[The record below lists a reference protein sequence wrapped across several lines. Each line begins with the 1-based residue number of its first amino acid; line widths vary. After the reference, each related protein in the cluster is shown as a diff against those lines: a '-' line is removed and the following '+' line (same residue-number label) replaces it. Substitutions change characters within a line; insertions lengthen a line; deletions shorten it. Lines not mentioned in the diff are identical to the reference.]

1 MAIKGKQLKK
11 LTEAYLDGLRTGS
24 SEWIPFLDTASR
36 MYKYRFANQL
46 AVYLQ
51 KPEATA
57 ATTMY
62 QWNRM
67 GRSINRGCKGIRLN
81 EQDRFDTS
89 IYIFDADDTHNRI
102 GQNVQVRLWEVS
114 ENETFRER
122 ISEQL
127 AELYQISSDMELSDL
142 IQEAAKEAV
151 DAEYLEWVD
160 QVTEENPELCTA
172 EFADDLDRLYAFIIK
187 SAQYVTL
194 RRCGMEVSRYSE
206 EDFNLTEIQE
216 GRLLQQ
222 EMLQEIGSIVQRSAE
237 SVLVCIEKEAKELL
251 VRERTLLYN
260 QQKENQRRKEKEDGL
275 TERGNQLQEDGERLP
290 SGISGGQRGANL
302 RRNRGQVRND
312 ESTVSIRGEGSHLL
326 EHEPAGNT
334 ITTSEGSEPDGGR
347 DAEDADSEKGGS
359 LGAVR
364 GDEEQES
371 NQMGQQRAAY
381 HDGSGERNREGIDYH
396 LDIYK
401 RNQNV
406 PYFSDTK
413 LKQGIILQALKDNG
427 KEVEDVYLFFDANY
441 DRVKQAK
448 YTEKLFHNAY
458 CEFDINGESVGYKT
472 FDNGLL
478 LWKGHYS
485 SKIEENILSWE
496 GIAELIDGLR
506 LLEMNEGIR
515 SMTASEES
523 QISFLEEQPERIT
536 FGQSIVDYALRQGSN
551 MQGSKRKIYK
561 FYLENPNASIA
572 ERINFLK
579 EEYGIGG
586 RSGFHTG
593 LDLWEMHDGKGIRLS
608 WKAYQDEKDI
618 IITWNQAAKR
628 IGELIKED
636 TYLYQDEFFEDT
648 LIASEKDLPAE
659 DSQNDYLNLYMLL
672 SRLKQDCDYY
682 LGAGNRN
689 EKHLWAGNVTDQISK
704 MREIWN
710 QLFKKPEWLT
720 ADDLDH
726 YEKAMRQEK
735 SENVLVKDET
745 LSALQEFEQKKDEL
759 EIKEASESA
768 ENDFEE
774 RDYIPGPIKTN
785 PGKTGNYHI
794 TDRDLGKGYPAQKFR
809 NNMEAIKLL
818 KQLEA
823 EDREATKEEQ
833 DTLAAYVGWGGL
845 SSYFEEGS
853 WYQQELIEL
862 LTEEEYRAAADSTL
876 NAHYTQPMIIE
887 KMYDIFDNL
896 GFVGGKLLEPA
907 MGVGNFF
914 GMLPKRFQKDTKLYG
929 VELDTIS
936 ARIAARLYPEA
947 NVYRCGYEETS
958 FRDNS
963 FDAAIGN
970 IPFGDYSVH
979 DKKYDRHGF
988 LIHDYFFAKTIDQVK
1003 PGGVIAFITSKGT
1016 LDKKNSSVRKYIA
1029 ERADLLGAIRLPNT
1043 AFKENAGAEVTSDIL
1058 ILQKR
1063 AEPQAVKEEVSWL
1076 HLGRD
1081 ENNLTYNQ
1089 YFIDH
1094 PEMVIGEMQEVSGR
1108 FGQDAA
1114 CILTDDATFEQR
1126 MDRAVRQIQG
1136 SIAEVALF
1144 DEYEDT
1150 TEGIPADPALPNYAY
1165 SVVDE
1170 KVYYRENDVMI
1181 PQESGGS
1188 GTERLKELIKLRDI
1202 VRQLIDS
1209 QLEGAGD
1216 AEIEAQQE
1224 SLSDLYDKFKAKY
1237 GLINSRSNSLAFRD
1251 DSSYPLLC
1259 SLEVL
1264 DDDGKLARKA
1274 DIFTMRTVRRAER
1287 VINAETVQE
1296 ALAVSLSEKAC
1307 VDIPYMMQLSGKS
1320 EEELINDLSGQIYR
1334 VPDIEHP
1341 DSKNYATA
1349 DEYLSGN
1356 VRRKLAQAKLL
1367 AAANPAFEQNVKAL
1381 EDVMPEPLT
1390 AADIDVELGS
1400 VWVPEDVYTSFIL
1413 ELLQPSQY
1421 ASVDIAVRYNRLSGE
1436 WGIEGAGGDALNVLA
1451 NTTYGTSRANAYR
1464 IIKNALN
1471 MQTVNI
1477 TDTFTDVNG
1486 KKHTQQNQKETALA
1500 NQKQDLI
1507 KSKFKSWI
1515 WEEPERR
1522 QRLEEIYNERFN
1534 SCVAR
1539 EFDGSHLNFP
1549 GMNPQIELR
1558 DHQKRA
1564 VARQLY
1570 GGNTLLAH
1578 CVGAGK
1584 TYEMAA
1590 AIMEKKR
1597 LGLCN
1602 KAMLVVPNHLT
1613 GQWAAEFMRLYSNA
1627 KVLAVTK
1634 QDFKPENRKKFCA
1647 RIATGDYDAVI
1658 IGHSQFEMIPL
1669 SKRRQRAFIEEQL
1682 DDVQAELIALK
1693 AEQGE
1698 TYTVKQLA
1706 GMEKKLKVK
1715 LEKLNDA
1722 GRKDNVVTFEQLGVD
1737 FLCVD
1742 EAHNYKNLAFN
1753 TKMSNV
1759 AGISTTGAN
1768 KSYDMFAKCRY
1779 MDELTGGKGITFAT
1793 GTPISNSMSEVYTM
1807 QRYLQYDQLK
1817 DLGISTFDG
1826 WASVYGHTE
1835 TTWELAPEGSKYRQ
1849 RTRFAHF
1856 QNMPEL
1862 MSVFKDTA
1870 DIITADMIDL
1880 DVPEAETENVL
1891 IPATAQQAEMIHEIG
1906 IRADRI
1912 RDGLVDPTVDNMLK
1926 ISTDGRR
1933 LALDE
1938 RLITG
1943 AQEHPLGETKVDL
1956 CVQKCMELYR
1966 DTMDS
1971 RSAQLIFCDQSTPR
1985 TDGSFTIY
1993 EAVKTGLMSEGVPE
2007 DEIAFIHDYNTES
2020 AKEDLFSKVR
2030 SGRVRFLLGSTQKMG
2045 AGMNVQT
2052 RLIAAHHLDV
2062 PWRPADLEQRNGRL
2076 IRQGNTNEKVY
2087 IYKYVTENTFDA
2099 YSWQTLE
2106 TKQRGISQ
2114 IMTSKNPA
2122 RRCEDVDMRAF
2133 EYAETKALCC
2143 GDDRI
2148 KEQMELQNSVN
2159 QLRLLKQNFDD
2170 ERYRLQNQLLRLLPA
2185 EFKEAA
2191 QRHENYARDIA
2202 LLSEYRDKPFE
2213 ITVAGIK
2220 FTEPAMAGEAIYNLT
2235 VKYKDSDRWERIGNY
2250 RGFDLETSFYD
2261 GRYRLRLHGSG
2272 LYNFERGAE
2281 PRLIISRIDEKLED
2295 IEELETES
2303 QKKMEQLSEQMKR
2316 TEKELQRE
2324 FVYADELAQKE
2335 ARLEELNAEL
2345 QREETKNTEEM
2356 TEEAYAYSHV
2366 YGYILIEKEGD
2377 DTFYGLYDRDFEC
2390 CFNERRLYVGDEIIM
2405 QCIAEDVLLKEG
2417 YTSTAVEQT
2426 DVEWLKEQIRVVE
2439 TTIQA
2444 ADEFEVG

>member
-1 MAIKGKQLKK
+1 
-11 LTEAYLDGLRTGS
+11 
-24 SEWIPFLDTASR
+24 
-36 MYKYRFANQL
+36 
-46 AVYLQ
+46 
-51 KPEATA
+51 
-57 ATTMY
+57 
-62 QWNRM
+62 
-67 GRSINRGCKGIRLN
+67 
-81 EQDRFDTS
+81 
-89 IYIFDADDTHNRI
+89 
-102 GQNVQVRLWEVS
+102 
-114 ENETFRER
+114 
-122 ISEQL
+122 
-127 AELYQISSDMELSDL
+127 
-142 IQEAAKEAV
+142 
-151 DAEYLEWVD
+151 
-160 QVTEENPELCTA
+160 
-172 EFADDLDRLYAFIIK
+172 
-187 SAQYVTL
+187 
-194 RRCGMEVSRYSE
+194 
-206 EDFNLTEIQE
+206 
-216 GRLLQQ
+216 
-222 EMLQEIGSIVQRSAE
+222 
-237 SVLVCIEKEAKELL
+237 
-251 VRERTLLYN
+251 
-260 QQKENQRRKEKEDGL
+260 
-275 TERGNQLQEDGERLP
+275 
-290 SGISGGQRGANL
+290 
-302 RRNRGQVRND
+302 
-312 ESTVSIRGEGSHLL
+312 
-326 EHEPAGNT
+326 
-334 ITTSEGSEPDGGR
+334 
-347 DAEDADSEKGGS
+347 
-359 LGAVR
+359 
-364 GDEEQES
+364 
-371 NQMGQQRAAY
+371 
-381 HDGSGERNREGIDYH
+381 
-396 LDIYK
+396 
-401 RNQNV
+401 
-406 PYFSDTK
+406 
-413 LKQGIILQALKDNG
+413 
-427 KEVEDVYLFFDANY
+427 
-441 DRVKQAK
+441 
-448 YTEKLFHNAY
+448 
-458 CEFDINGESVGYKT
+458 
-472 FDNGLL
+472 
-478 LWKGHYS
+478 
-485 SKIEENILSWE
+485 
-496 GIAELIDGLR
+496 
-506 LLEMNEGIR
+506 
-515 SMTASEES
+515 
-523 QISFLEEQPERIT
+523 
-536 FGQSIVDYALRQGSN
+536 
-551 MQGSKRKIYK
+551 
-561 FYLENPNASIA
+561 
-572 ERINFLK
+572 
-579 EEYGIGG
+579 
-586 RSGFHTG
+586 
-593 LDLWEMHDGKGIRLS
+593 
-608 WKAYQDEKDI
+608 
-618 IITWNQAAKR
+618 
-628 IGELIKED
+628 
-636 TYLYQDEFFEDT
+636 
-648 LIASEKDLPAE
+648 
-659 DSQNDYLNLYMLL
+659 
-672 SRLKQDCDYY
+672 
-682 LGAGNRN
+682 
-689 EKHLWAGNVTDQISK
+689 
-704 MREIWN
+704 
-710 QLFKKPEWLT
+710 
-720 ADDLDH
+720 
-726 YEKAMRQEK
+726 
-735 SENVLVKDET
+735 
-745 LSALQEFEQKKDEL
+745 
-759 EIKEASESA
+759 
-768 ENDFEE
+768 
-774 RDYIPGPIKTN
+774 
-785 PGKTGNYHI
+785 
-794 TDRDLGKGYPAQKFR
+794 
-809 NNMEAIKLL
+809 
-818 KQLEA
+818 
-823 EDREATKEEQ
+823 
-833 DTLAAYVGWGGL
+833 
-845 SSYFEEGS
+845 
-853 WYQQELIEL
+853 
-862 LTEEEYRAAADSTL
+862 
-876 NAHYTQPMIIE
+876 
-887 KMYDIFDNL
+887 
-896 GFVGGKLLEPA
+896 
-907 MGVGNFF
+907 
-914 GMLPKRFQKDTKLYG
+914 
-929 VELDTIS
+929 
-936 ARIAARLYPEA
+936 
-947 NVYRCGYEETS
+947 
-958 FRDNS
+958 
-963 FDAAIGN
+963 
-970 IPFGDYSVH
+970 
-979 DKKYDRHGF
+979 
-988 LIHDYFFAKTIDQVK
+988 
-1003 PGGVIAFITSKGT
+1003 
-1016 LDKKNSSVRKYIA
+1016 
-1029 ERADLLGAIRLPNT
+1029 
-1043 AFKENAGAEVTSDIL
+1043 
-1058 ILQKR
+1058 
-1063 AEPQAVKEEVSWL
+1063 
-1076 HLGRD
+1076 
-1081 ENNLTYNQ
+1081 
-1089 YFIDH
+1089 
-1094 PEMVIGEMQEVSGR
+1094 
-1108 FGQDAA
+1108 
-1114 CILTDDATFEQR
+1114 
-1126 MDRAVRQIQG
+1126 
-1136 SIAEVALF
+1136 
-1144 DEYEDT
+1144 
-1150 TEGIPADPALPNYAY
+1150 
-1165 SVVDE
+1165 
-1170 KVYYRENDVMI
+1170 
-1181 PQESGGS
+1181 
-1188 GTERLKELIKLRDI
+1188 
-1202 VRQLIDS
+1202 
-1209 QLEGAGD
+1209 
-1216 AEIEAQQE
+1216 
-1224 SLSDLYDKFKAKY
+1224 
-1237 GLINSRSNSLAFRD
+1237 
-1251 DSSYPLLC
+1251 
-1259 SLEVL
+1259 
-1264 DDDGKLARKA
+1264 
-1274 DIFTMRTVRRAER
+1274 
-1287 VINAETVQE
+1287 
-1296 ALAVSLSEKAC
+1296 
-1307 VDIPYMMQLSGKS
+1307 MMQLSGKS